1 MKIIAVTNRKGGVGK
16 STISTHL
23 AAGMAARGWNVAI
36 VDTDSQGHAS
46 LMLGMEEENGLF
58 RLMIDKAPFE
68 EVLRFVPPEHYSP
81 MDNPSKGNLFLLP
94 SSDRTYQI
102 PYMLKPDESFLF
114 LQLMEDMAARFQL
127 DAIIIDTN
135 PTMSLFDGA
144 IYLAADGYVYVTE
157 CERLSF
163 DGISKAIDQM
173 DRFGAQRRQY
183 LGRESRIVGIVPN
196 KLRADTRN
204 HRHNIMKLAEA
215 FPGLVWSPVPLRT
228 LWTEATN
235 AEELVYTYAPT
246 GQEAQDAWRIVERT
260 MQVITQWQTEE
271 KS

>member
-16 STISTHL
+16 STISTHIASGL
-23 AAGMAARGWNVAI
+23 AARGWNVAI

-46 LMLGMEEENGLF
+46 LMLGMPEENGLF
-58 RLMIDKAPFE
+58 GLMIDKRPFD
-68 EVLRFVPPEHYSP
+68 EVLRLVPPEQYTTS
-81 MDNPSKGNLFLLP
+81 DTPSRGNLYLLP

-114 LQLMEDMAARFQL
+114 LQLMEDMAEEYEL
-127 DAIIIDTN
+127 DAIFIDTN

-144 IYLAADGYVYVTE
+144 IYLAADGYIYVTE

-173 DRFGAQRRQY
+173 ERFGAQRRQY

-196 KLRADTRN
+196 KMRADTRN
-204 HRHNIMKLAEA
+204 HRHNIAKLAEA
-215 FPGLVWSPVPLRT
+215 FPGLVWSPITLRT
-228 LWTEATN
+228 IWTEATN

-246 GQEAQDAWRIVERT
+246 GQEAADAWSLVDRT
-260 MQVITQWQTEE
+260 IQVILQWQIDE